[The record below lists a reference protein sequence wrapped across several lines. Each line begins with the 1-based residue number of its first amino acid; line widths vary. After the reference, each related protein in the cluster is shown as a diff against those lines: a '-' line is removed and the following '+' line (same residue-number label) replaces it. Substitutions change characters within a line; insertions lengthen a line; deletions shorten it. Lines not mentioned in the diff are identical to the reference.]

1 MQPNTTPHILPPQA
15 ASSVR
20 VLSTETTA
28 AIAKGALARLTHTTC
43 PRVLVFERG
52 GRHFAVNLNLVES
65 IEPRLWNSSH
75 LRGHIPDLKLPSP
88 LAPLTDSTRD
98 IILSMSGVNARIGA
112 DRLVST
118 HNLNLSSLADPQE
131 LIPSGWLLGYFDQE
145 GTTVALIDPSAL
157 LPVRYSAPF
166 AA

>member
-1 MQPNTTPHILPPQA
+1 MQPTITPHNLPSQA
-15 ASSVR
+15 ASSLR
-20 VLSTETTA
+20 VISAEATA
-28 AIAKGALARLTHTTC
+28 AIANGALARLTRTTC

-52 GRHFAVNLNLVES
+52 GRFYAVHLNLVETT
-65 IEPRLWNSSH
+65 EPRLWNSAH
-75 LRGHIPDLKLPSP
+75 TLGDIPDLKLPSP
-88 LAPLTDSTRD
+88 LAPLTDSSRD
-98 IILSMSGVNARIGA
+98 IVVSLNGVKARLGA

-118 HNLNLSSLADPQE
+118 FNLNLSSLADPQE

-145 GTTVALIDPSAL
+145 GTTVAMIDPAAL